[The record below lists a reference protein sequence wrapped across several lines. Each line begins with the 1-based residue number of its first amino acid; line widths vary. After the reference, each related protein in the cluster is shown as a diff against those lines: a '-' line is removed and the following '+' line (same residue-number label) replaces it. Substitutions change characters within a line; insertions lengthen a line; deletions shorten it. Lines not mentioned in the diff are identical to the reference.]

1 MEDVIDA
8 AISQDRPAEVAQG
21 PAVGLLLIALGLA
34 ANLAWIGFLL
44 WLVLGLVLRL
54 F

>member
-1 MEDVIDA
+1 MEDIVDA
-8 AISQDRPAEVAQG
+8 PIPWDRATE
-21 PAVGLLLIALGLA
+21 PAVWPPFGVCLIALGTA

-44 WLVLGLVLRL
+44 WFVLRL